1 MSKRRKN
8 KELEWYFEIPAY
20 KQVKFSETLLASLF
34 YIAMCSL
41 LWFYD
46 KELFFFSFWALFWLP
61 VTGIFV
67 AWLTLALQ
75 SNRQIYFRID
85 SFGIYSEVHTSLA
98 YPIAFMSFLW
108 RLLLSVFNDER
119 PLPNSNFSS
128 SRFLEWKDVKGVQAN
143 ELWNRIIVKGGLSG
157 NMVLWSSDSVYSD
170 ACAIIDYYLDD
181 RM

>member
-1 MSKRRKN
+1 
-8 KELEWYFEIPAY
+8 
-20 KQVKFSETLLASLF
+20 
-34 YIAMCSL
+34 
-41 LWFYD
+41 
-46 KELFFFSFWALFWLP
+46 
-61 VTGIFV
+61 
-67 AWLTLALQ
+67 
-75 SNRQIYFRID
+75 
-85 SFGIYSEVHTSLA
+85 
-98 YPIAFMSFLW
+98 
-108 RLLLSVFNDER
+108 VFNDER